1 MNTDFYWRF
10 VNTLM
15 LNLATIAAVV
25 VAVVSFTYRGIR
37 EWYTNGGKDMMVS
50 NTCKLLQFVNKTA
63 ERLYYQI
70 EESETVNV

>member
-15 LNLATIAAVV
+15 FNLATIAAVV
-25 VAVVSFTYRGIR
+25 MAVVSFTYRGIR
-37 EWYTNGGKDMMVS
+37 EWYINGGKQQLIN

-63 ERLYYQI
+63 ERLYYKI
-70 EESETVNV
+70 EESETVTV

>member
-15 LNLATIAAVV
+15 FNLATIAAVV
-25 VAVVSFTYRGIR
+25 MAVVSFTYRGIR
-37 EWYTNGGKDMMVS
+37 EWYINGGKQQLTN

-63 ERLYYQI
+63 ERLYYKI
-70 EESETVNV
+70 EESETVTV